1 MFGVV
6 VEWPGAG
13 PSKPPVMLTNVRKAP
28 IVRPANEEGAVIE
41 LIDGLP
47 DGVVGLEAV
56 GEETADDYSSTA
68 FPAVEDALSLHKK
81 ISLLHV
87 LGERFTGYE
96 SGGGWADAKLGA
108 LHALSWRRI
117 AVVTDLDHIRKQV
130 KRAGWLVP
138 GEMKLFSNE
147 QRAEAQAWLSARSQ
161 DEGRSRG

>member
-1 MFGVV
+1 MC
-6 VEWPGAG
+6 A
-13 PSKPPVMLTNVRKAP
+13 
-28 IVRPANEEGAVIE
+28 ANEEGAVIE
-41 LIDGLP
+41 VIEGLP

-56 GEETADDYSSTA
+56 GEVTSDDYSSVA
-68 FPAVEDALSLHKK
+68 FPAVEDALSRRKK

-96 SGGGWADAKLGA
+96 SGGGWADAKLGV

-138 GEMKLFSNE
+138 GEMELFSNA
-147 QRAEAQAWLSARSQ
+147 QRTEAAAWVSAEPQ
-161 DEGRSRG
+161 DEGGDRG

>member
-1 MFGVV
+1 
-6 VEWPGAG
+6 
-13 PSKPPVMLTNVRKAP
+13 L
-28 IVRPANEEGAVIE
+28 IE
-41 LIDGLP
+41 LIEGLP

-56 GEETADDYSSTA
+56 GEVTADDYSTMA
-68 FPAVEDALSLHKK
+68 YPAVEDALARHKK

-96 SGGGWADAKLGA
+96 AGGGWADVKLGA

-138 GEMKLFSNE
+138 GEMRLFSNA
-147 QRAEAQAWLSARSQ
+147 QRAEALAWVSADSQ
-161 DEGRSRG
+161 YKGGDRG